1 MPMMSSKTLFLMI
14 SEKKNISAVTAIAPA
29 KAATN
34 TAIKPD
40 TENKTVDTLP
50 PKSSI
55 TSATPKPA
63 PALIPNT
70 SGPANGFR
78 KAVCSIKP
86 LTASAPPQNIAV
98 IACGKRFPKTMK
110 RQLSLPSNR
119 PKKISTMSLNG
130 MRTEPI

>member
-1 MPMMSSKTLFLMI
+1 M

-40 TENKTVDTLP
+40 TENKTVETLP

-55 TSATPKPA
+55 TRATPKPA

-70 SGPANGFR
+70 SGPANGF
-78 KAVCSIKP
+78 
-86 LTASAPPQNIAV
+86 
-98 IACGKRFPKTMK
+98 
-110 RQLSLPSNR
+110 
-119 PKKISTMSLNG
+119 
-130 MRTEPI
+130 